1 VHSHYAYPKHVDGFD
16 YLGPHRYF
24 LTFCTY
30 ERQPLF
36 HIAPHVALVESHF
49 LQTAKSMGFA
59 DLAHCF
65 MPDHLHTAVE
75 GRDEN
80 ADLKAFVARMK
91 QYTGF
96 HFKKTFGRQLW
107 QRYGYEHV
115 IRHDEPTRAIIR
127 YILENPIRA
136 GLVRAVEDYRF
147 VGSSEYTFEQLVE
160 YCRSSG

>member
-1 VHSHYAYPKHVDGFD
+1 MHRGAHTSYPREHFDAADRAWRISTNPEILVGGFR
-16 YLGPHRYF
+16 LQPECSPEPHRYF

-36 HIAPHVALVESHF
+36 PIAL
-49 LQTAKSMGFA
+49 
-59 DLAHCF
+59 
-65 MPDHLHTAVE
+65 E
-75 GRDEN
+75 GRHEN
-80 ADLKAFVARMK
+80 ADLKAFVVRMK
-91 QYTGF
+91 QCTAFY
-96 HFKKTFGRQLW
+96 FKKAFGRQLW

-136 GLVRAVEDYRF
+136 GLVRTVADYRF
-147 VGSSEYTFEQLVE
+147 IGSSQYTVEQLVE

>member
-1 VHSHYAYPKHVDGFD
+1 VHPYPKHLDSFD
-16 YLGPHRYF
+16 YLGLHRYF
-24 LTFCTY
+24 LTFCTHD
-30 ERQPLF
+30 RQSLF
-36 HIAPHVALVESHF
+36 HIAAHVALVESHF
-49 LQTAKSMGFA
+49 LQTAEAMGFA

-65 MPDHLHTAVE
+65 MPDHLHAAVE

-91 QYTGF
+91 QYTEF

-136 GLVRAVEDYRF
+136 GLVRAV
-147 VGSSEYTFEQLVE
+147 G
-160 YCRSSG
+160 